1 MTDTPYNNEQFTIK
15 MWRYQYRPLNEDSID
30 MGANYDLLKTID
42 PHYIWTE
49 CDFDDVTVIKNG
61 WHRINEQGVF
71 ITLVPWEDGET
82 IFAIDENE
90 DKEDEEEDDSD

>member
-1 MTDTPYNNEQFTIK
+1 MTETPEKGGQFTIQ
-15 MWRYQYRPLNEDSID
+15 MWREQYRPLNEDSID

-49 CDFDDVTVIKNG
+49 CDFEGVTIIKNG

-71 ITLVPWEDGET
+71 VATVPWEDDET
-82 IFAIDENE
+82 IFAIDEDE
-90 DKEDEEEDDSD
+90 EDEADEDSQ